1 MPTPLPPSVQETLGD
16 PAAGD
21 FARWLETYVEERA
34 VVRDE
39 YREVLTRLD
48 EIGRASCRETPARRQ

>member
-39 YREVLTRLD
+39 RPDRE
-48 EIGRASCRETPARRQ
+48 GAP